1 MVMASIMH
9 ICSGLVGPKSE
20 NVEKVLVFKAILKGS
35 EMGRGRMEPSKGRVL
50 GSFRGRVGAPFRK

>member
-1 MVMASIMH
+1 MH
-9 ICSGLVGPKSE
+9 MMGTCAGLVGPKSE

-35 EMGRGRMEPSKGRVL
+35 EMGRGRMRPSKTRVL

>member
-1 MVMASIMH
+1 MRMMGTCA
-9 ICSGLVGPKSE
+9 GLVGPKSE

-35 EMGRGRMEPSKGRVL
+35 EMGRGRMAPSEGRVL